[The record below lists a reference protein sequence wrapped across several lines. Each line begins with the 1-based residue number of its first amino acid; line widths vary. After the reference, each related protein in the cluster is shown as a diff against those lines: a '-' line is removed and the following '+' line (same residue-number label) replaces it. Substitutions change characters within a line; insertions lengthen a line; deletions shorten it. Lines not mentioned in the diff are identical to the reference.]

1 LIWLNWR
8 RGMDGDRRA
17 HAGAGNS
24 HHTADGDSKVIGDT
38 KINTIGL
45 VTELAKTKGEDNG

>member
-1 LIWLNWR
+1 MIWLNWR

-24 HHTADGDSKVIGDT
+24 NHTADGDSKVIGDT